1 MAKVNLTVVA
11 QLTRSEMR
19 KLNPHLRQK
28 RLTIQEAV
36 EKGLK
41 NRIPTMYI
49 NVTAF
54 LAAIE
59 GLGIDLSK
67 PTTNERRIS

>member
-1 MAKVNLTVVA
+1 MAKVNLRVEARLTAA
-11 QLTRSEMR
+11 QMR

-41 NRIPTMYI
+41 KRIPMLGL
-49 NVTAF
+49 NTAVF
-54 LAAIE
+54 LAAME
-59 GLGIDLSK
+59 GLGVDLS
-67 PTTNERRIS
+67 TNERRIP